1 MEKNLEQSSRLISLS
16 GFSGISV
23 GVCGLVGT
31 YIAHRLVTNETRSD
45 KDMLSIVSGFDSY
58 NATIHNFVGEN
69 LIFLAIFT
77 VLFAILFSFYFT
89 TARSRQ
95 NKFPIWDKAVKQQ
108 LSVISLPI
116 IVGGIFILR
125 LIGTANFGFIIPTAL
140 IFYSFMLIQVS
151 KYTIGD
157 VLFLGYAFLALG
169 IVNLWMQSNGVL
181 FFAIGFG
188 FLHII
193 YGALT
198 YFLYERHNIKSI
210 RSQKGKW

>member
-1 MEKNLEQSSRLISLS
+1 
-16 GFSGISV
+16 
-23 GVCGLVGT
+23 
-31 YIAHRLVTNETRSD
+31 
-45 KDMLSIVSGFDSY
+45 MLAIVSGFNSY
-58 NATIHNFVGEN
+58 NATINNFVGEN

-77 VLFAILFSFYFT
+77 ILFAILFSFYFT
-89 TARSRQ
+89 TARSKQ

-116 IVGGIFILR
+116 MVGGIFILR

-140 IFYSFMLIQVS
+140 IFYSFMLIHVS

-188 FLHII
+188 FFHII
-193 YGALT
+193 YGVVT
-198 YFLYERHNIKSI
+198 YFLYERHDIKSI